1 MRKIVYK
8 ILVRLE
14 KSGYRF
20 DAEEELHKIC
30 SSSNVS
36 NLDHRFAHEI
46 FLGCLRNKMLLEFY
60 LSKLSN
66 RKIEKIDVEL
76 KWIILIALYQLVFL
90 NKVAEYAAVNEAV
103 SLCKNIRKKSW
114 GGFVNGVLRNFIRE
128 NKNDGYEIKNPSIKF
143 SNPEWLTNK
152 WTEIFGEEK
161 AFKILEWNNS
171 VPSQFGLILK
181 NSEFVLEEF
190 SNNETAVLSPEF
202 GENILK
208 IKNISKFLSSESFK
222 KGFLY
227 LMDPWSAKVAN
238 QLPLEKDKNLK
249 NLKFLDMC
257 AAPGGKSIA
266 IASRENINIIAADNS
281 KPRIN
286 ILNENLKRCKFNNIK
301 TENIDSLK
309 SSKIFGKESFD
320 AVLLDAP
327 CSSVGVIHRHPE
339 IRYKIHPTSFE
350 VQSKLQKALLKE
362 AVTCVKPGGY
372 ILYSTCSFMPEEN
385 EEVVKTVLTDK
396 IKCIKQERDLPGEN
410 KTDGGYFALLQNH
423 LIK

>member
-14 KSGYRF
+14 KCGYRF

-46 FLGCLRNKMLLEFY
+46 LLGCLRNKMRLEFY

-90 NKVAEYAAVNEAV
+90 DKVAQYAAVNEAV

-128 NKNDGYEIKNPSIKF
+128 KEKDGYEIKNPSIKF

-152 WTEIFGEEK
+152 WIEIFGEEK
-161 AFKILEWNNS
+161 ILKILEWNNS
-171 VPSQFGLILK
+171 VPSQFALILK
-181 NSEFVLEEF
+181 NSEFILEEF
-190 SNNETAVLSPEF
+190 SNTETAVLSPEF

-208 IKNISKFLSSESFK
+208 IKKISNFLSSESFK

-249 NLKFLDMC
+249 NLKILDMC

-266 IASRENINIIAADNS
+266 IASRENVNIIAADNS

-286 ILNENLKRCKFNNIK
+286 ILNENLKRCKLTNIEI
-301 TENIDSLK
+301 ENIDSLK
-309 SSKIFGKESFD
+309 SSKIFGKERFD

-339 IRYKIHPTSFE
+339 IRYKIRPASFE
-350 VQSKLQKALLKE
+350 IQSKLQKALLKE

-385 EEVVKTVLTDK
+385 EEVIKTVLTDK

-410 KTDGGYFALLQNH
+410 KTDGGYWALLQNS
-423 LIK
+423 K

>member
-14 KSGYRF
+14 KCGYRF

-46 FLGCLRNKMLLEFY
+46 LLGCLRNKMRLEFY

-90 NKVAEYAAVNEAV
+90 DKVAQYAAVNEAV

-114 GGFVNGVLRNFIRE
+114 GGFVNGVLRNFIR
-128 NKNDGYEIKNPSIKF
+128 KNEKDGYSIKNPSINF

-161 AFKILEWNNS
+161 IFRILEWNNS

-181 NSEFVLEEF
+181 SPDFVLEEF

-202 GENILK
+202 GENILEIKK
-208 IKNISKFLSSESFK
+208 ISTFLSSKSFK

-238 QLPLEKDKNLK
+238 QLPLEKNKNLK
-249 NLKFLDMC
+249 VLDMC

-266 IASRENINIIAADNS
+266 IASHENVNIIAADNS
-281 KPRIN
+281 KLRIN
-286 ILNENLKRCKFNNIK
+286 ILNENLKRCQLNNIEI
-301 TENIDSLK
+301 ENIDSLK

-339 IRYKIHPTSFE
+339 IRYKIRPASFE

-362 AVTCVKPGGY
+362 AVNCVKPGGY
-372 ILYSTCSFMPEEN
+372 ILYSVCSFMPEEN
-385 EEVVKTVLTDK
+385 EEVIKTVLTDK

-410 KTDGGYFALLQNH
+410 KTDGGYFALLQNN
-423 LIK
+423 K

>member
-1 MRKIVYK
+1 MRKTIYK

-20 DAEEELHKIC
+20 DAEDELHKIC

-46 FLGCLRNKMLLEFY
+46 LFGCLRNKILLEFY

-90 NKVAEYAAVNEAV
+90 DKVAEYAAVNEAV

-128 NKNDGYEIKNPSIKF
+128 NKKNGYFIKNPSIKF

-152 WTEIFGEEK
+152 WIEIFGEEK
-161 AFKILEWNNS
+161 TKKILEWNNS
-171 VPSQFGLILK
+171 VPSQFVLILK
-181 NSEFVLEEF
+181 NSEFVLEEI
-190 SNNETAVLSPEF
+190 SNNETAVLSPDF
-202 GENILK
+202 GKNILK
-208 IKNISKFLSSESFK
+208 IKNLSKILSSESFK
-222 KGFLY
+222 KGYLY

-238 QLPLEKDKNLK
+238 QLPLEKNLK
-249 NLKFLDMC
+249 ILDMC

-266 IASRENINIIAADNS
+266 IAFRENVNIIAADNS
-281 KPRIN
+281 KSRIN
-286 ILNENLKRCKFNNIK
+286 ILKENLKRCKLNNIK
-301 TENIDSLK
+301 IENIDSLK

-339 IRYKIHPTSFE
+339 IRYKIRPESFE
-350 VQSKLQKALLKE
+350 DQSKLQKALLKE
-362 AVTCVKPGGY
+362 AITCVKPGGN

-385 EEVVKTVLTDK
+385 KEVIKTVLTDK
-396 IKCIKQERDLPGEN
+396 IKCIKEEIDLPGEN
-410 KTDGGYFALLQNH
+410 NTDGGYFAL
-423 LIK
+423 IKNNK

>member
-1 MRKIVYK
+1 MSPRKTIYK

-46 FLGCLRNKMLLEFY
+46 LLGCLRNKMRLEFY

-76 KWIILIALYQLVFL
+76 KWIILIALYQLIFL
-90 NKVAEYAAVNEAV
+90 DKVAEYAAVNEAV

-128 NKNDGYEIKNPSIKF
+128 NKKNGYEIKNPSIKF

-152 WTEIFGEEK
+152 WIEIFGEEK
-161 AFKILEWNNS
+161 IFRILEWNNS

-181 NSEFVLEEF
+181 SPDFVLEEF
-190 SNNETAVLSPEF
+190 SNTATAVLSPEF

-208 IKNISKFLSSESFK
+208 IKKISNFLSSKSFK

-238 QLPLEKDKNLK
+238 QLPLEKNKNLK
-249 NLKFLDMC
+249 VLDMC

-266 IASRENINIIAADNS
+266 IASHENVNIIAADNS

-286 ILNENLKRCKFNNIK
+286 ILNENLKRCQLNNIEI
-301 TENIDSLK
+301 ENIDSLK
-309 SSKIFGKESFD
+309 SSKIFGKEKFD

-327 CSSVGVIHRHPE
+327 CSSTGVIHRHPE
-339 IRYKIHPTSFE
+339 IRYKIRPTSFE
-350 VQSKLQKALLKE
+350 IQSKLQKALLKE
-362 AVTCVKPGGY
+362 AINCVKLGGY

-410 KTDGGYFALLQNH
+410 KTDGGYFAL
-423 LIK
+423 IKNNK